1 MKNYAKINSENI
13 VDSVIVSTESYLK
26 ELNGTFVE
34 ITDATGWAGPGSL
47 YSSTQEKFLGIKPFE
62 SWLLNEEDF
71 EWEAPKP
78 KPATGKWVWEES
90 EQEWVEVVSAPAE

>member
-13 VDSVIVSTESYLK
+13 VDSVIVSTQSYLS

-34 ITDATGWAGPGSL
+34 VTSETGWAGPGSL
-47 YSSTQEKFLGIKPFE
+47 YSPTHSKFLSLKPWD
-62 SWLLNEEDF
+62 SWTLNEESF

-78 KPATGKWVWEES
+78 KPLTGKWVWDES